1 MRYTYLKLL
10 IALSCSTLLFACAG
24 DKAKEKA
31 EEEKAAAEPV
41 AEDLYN
47 DAANLLEEKRY
58 KPAAE
63 AFEKVERETPYSPWA
78 VRAQVM
84 AAYSYYKNGKYDDAV
99 LAVNRFL
106 ELHPGNENAPYAYY
120 LKALSYYDQIADI
133 RRDQKITEQAQSALK
148 ELAARYPETDYARD
162 ARLKLD
168 LVHDHLGGKEMEIG
182 RFYLKKG
189 NTLAAINRFKK
200 VVEEYQ
206 TTTHVPEALY
216 RLVEAYVTLGI
227 LNEAQKYAAVLG
239 YNYPSNI
246 WYDRAYKLL
255 EGNVP
260 PLLMDVEDGKVKGD
274 SLLKKTLKAVG
285 VKE

>member
-1 MRYTYLKLL
+1 MYSTSSKLL
-10 IALSCSTLLFACAG
+10 AILLGSTLLFACAG
-24 DKAKEKA
+24 DKAEKKA
-31 EEEKAAAEPV
+31 QEEKEAAEPV

-47 DAANLLEEKRY
+47 TAAGLLDEKRY

-84 AAYSYYKNGKYDDAV
+84 AAYAYYKNGKYDDAI
-99 LAVNRFL
+99 LSVNRFL

-133 RRDQKITEQAQSALK
+133 RRDQKITEQAQTALK
-148 ELAARYPETDYARD
+148 ELVARYPESEYSRD

-182 RFYLKKG
+182 RFYLDKG

-200 VVEEYQ
+200 VVDEYQ

-216 RLVEAYVTLGI
+216 RLVEAYITLGI
-227 LNEAQKYAAVLG
+227 LEEAQKYAAVLG

-255 EGNVP
+255 KGNVP
-260 PLLMDVEDGKVKGD
+260 PLVVDKKKGKPED
-274 SLLKKTLKAVG
+274 SLMTKTLKAVG